1 MAVQAGIVLERGVH
15 LPQLAVH
22 HPQVR
27 VDQHRQ
33 GRVRLHLLHEPEGQA
48 HLVRVPHVVLVTEH
62 DVIRLI
68 AKLLQQVHKVLLGAA
83 EPAAG
88 TVMGNPIRIPVGV
101 FLQNGGGIL
110 SVVRQ
115 DQLPAPYI
123 LGQDGIHHGP
133 DESAA
138 LIGRQQD
145 QYLFFHGLILT
156 QCPAAGQRNG
166 PAPPAGQR
174 FRQTPGG
181 HSPACAGSPP
191 PSFRPPGPLYPV
203 PR

>member
-1 MAVQAGIVLERGVH
+1 MSPSSTGRQASRAKERLIITVQPVTTFWTSSWGRDSPMAVQAGIVLERGVH

-123 LGQDGIHHGP
+123 LGQDGIHHG
-133 DESAA
+133 
-138 LIGRQQD
+138 RM
-145 QYLFFHGLILT
+145 
-156 QCPAAGQRNG
+156 N
-166 PAPPAGQR
+166 
-174 FRQTPGG
+174 
-181 HSPACAGSPP
+181 
-191 PSFRPPGPLYPV
+191 RPPL
-203 PR
+203 